1 MSSLSISNLSAAY
14 GQVRVIEDLSM
25 NVQSG
30 ETVALLGTNGNGK
43 STLMRAL
50 SGLGRPV
57 EGDIRFVGEAIESI
71 ANDGLRELAVQHAG
85 HLAR

>member
-25 NVQSG
+25 DVQSG

-43 STLMRAL
+43 STLMRCVM
-50 SGLGRPV
+50 GLLAPTAG
-57 EGDIRFVGEAIESI
+57 SI
-71 ANDGLRELAVQHAG
+71 KV
-85 HLAR
+85 